1 MYFYILLRNLVKLSF
16 DSAKFTSQGI
26 MSEFNLF
33 VGISIF
39 DGTEML
45 PFQSLNV
52 NFLIEKL

>member
-16 DSAKFTSQGI
+16 DSAKFTFQVI

-39 DGTEML
+39 DGTEL
-45 PFQSLNV
+45 LAF
-52 NFLIEKL
+52 